1 MKVRTVMIDGV
12 PHALAFSDEPVRIAA
27 RTGVAFTLN
36 QGEEL
41 TITDPVG
48 EQPASLAAFM
58 AHDTLE
64 WLSAR
69 QTINHADR
77 LYPRK
82 GDVLY
87 STRSKPMFTIIEDTE
102 GRHDLLLPP
111 SSSKPA
117 RRKDDTG
124 PRGRSCLQLLT
135 ENLQAFGSGTHAILS
150 TFNIFLNVRLDPD
163 SSELIIGLPRSLP
176 GDHIVLR
183 AEQNLVVGLAACSP
197 EHSPPS
203 AETPIDFTVRTS

>member
-12 PHALAFSDEPVRIAA
+12 PHALTFSGEPVRIAA
-27 RTGVAFTLN
+27 HTGVAFTLN

-41 TITDPVG
+41 TVTDPMG
-48 EQPASLAAFM
+48 EQAAILAAFM

-64 WLSAR
+64 WLSGW
-69 QTINHADR
+69 QTISHADR

-87 STRSKPMFTIIEDTE
+87 SSRSNPMFTIVEDTE

-111 SSSKPA
+111 SSSA
-117 RRKDDTG
+117 RGKDVAVSG
-124 PRGRSCLQLLT
+124 SSSCLELLT
-135 ENLQAFGSGTHAILS
+135 ENLQAFGSGMHAILS
-150 TFNIFLNVRLDPD
+150 TFNIFLNVRADPD
-163 SSELIIGLPRSLP
+163 TSELVIGLPRSLP

-197 EHSPPS
+197 EQSPQS
-203 AETPIDFTVRTS
+203 SETPIDFSVRAAKP